1 MGPKHPT
8 PVGREDEENHTNYT
22 GAKALVATLCG
33 GCSFECS
40 KVDVSRKI
48 CSAGSNKHIVQLV
61 LFETLLEKK
70 AFFK

>member
-1 MGPKHPT
+1 M
-8 PVGREDEENHTNYT
+8 
-22 GAKALVATLCG
+22 VATLCR

-40 KVDVSRKI
+40 KVDISGKI
-48 CSAGSNKHIVQLV
+48 CGAGGNKHIVQLV